1 MKHLAENIILQKIRE
16 GDQVAF
22 RYIYD
27 VYFQRLLV
35 FSQRFV
41 GEDQAKDLVQDC
53 FFQFWVN
60 RKKIEINRS
69 LSAYLFTVIKNRCFK
84 ILKDEQRKDSGTQ
97 NFGLKLKQEEL
108 AYFINSEKSI
118 LEFDIRDRVQKT
130 MENLPPACA
139 GVFRESRF
147 EGLSNKEIAEKHNI
161 SVKAVEKHISKALH
175 QFREEFKDVI
185 LVLLAFLFKK

>member
-1 MKHLAENIILQKIRE
+1 MKHLAENKIIQRIRE
-16 GDQVAF
+16 GDQEAF
-22 RYIYD
+22 RYVYD
-27 VYFQRLLV
+27 VYYQRLLI
-35 FSQRFV
+35 FSRKFV
-41 GEDQAKDLVQDC
+41 SEDQAKDLIQDS
-53 FFQFWVN
+53 FFQFWMN
-60 RKKIEINRS
+60 REKIEINRS

-84 ILKDEQRKDSGTQ
+84 ILKDEQRNNRGTQ

-161 SVKAVEKHISKALH
+161 SVKAVEKHI
-175 QFREEFKDVI
+175 
-185 LVLLAFLFKK
+185 